1 MSEIYV
7 FDMDGVLIDSMF
19 RFEQAMRRILDEEKV
34 TYPDEL
40 INIITPLGYV
50 GTAEYFVNVLG
61 VKDSKEN
68 VLARLYKI
76 LYEQYANHIKLKEGV
91 QEYIRKLYSLNA
103 RLFVLTASPHLVA
116 DVCLQNNGIYDKFE
130 AIWSI
135 EEFDGLTKSDTRLF
149 DAVATKIGCKP
160 EEIHYFD
167 DNLTAIQ
174 VASKAKYNTFA
185 VQDRQERAVL
195 EQMKTSANH
204 YVYSFK
210 QL

>member
-50 GTAEYFVNVLG
+50 GTADYFVNVLG

-91 QEYIRKLYSLNA
+91 WEYIGKLYSLNA

-135 EEFDGLTKSDTRLF
+135 EEFDGLTKSDTLLF